1 MEEDEIVSVFPIHY
15 SDILSPDVHV
25 HQFPLLTRPLQTP
38 PSAALSGKRIRARI
52 KPMARKLEI
61 HVPVDTRPEIWN
73 QDKSK
78 QFGVARTEDDREK
91 NRDSSSTKQR
101 EGEEPR
107 LTEVRLQSEQIPQQ
121 EVYMLG
127 VIHNDRLH
135 LVPVSET
142 HQFRPTLTYLDL
154 TSRKSGRSRRGAGS
168 DSDSD
173 DYPPDPDEPAPVV
186 TAPKKEKKLA
196 EGKEVQVSA
205 RKLVE
210 DRNSNIQGGM
220 SAIRRE
226 MLLAIRAVEDEPWQ
240 AVEFC
245 DGETEESNQ
254 VFQSIFSDNEER
266 LECKT
271 SITTLLKS
279 IRGL

>member
-1 MEEDEIVSVFPIHY
+1 MEDEIVSVIPIHY
-15 SDILSPDVHV
+15 SDLLSPNVHV
-25 HQFPLLTRPLQTP
+25 HQFPLLSRPLQIP
-38 PSAALSGKRIRARI
+38 PSAATSGKRIRARI
-52 KPMARKLEI
+52 KAVARKVEI
-61 HVPVDTRPEIWN
+61 QVPADTRPGIWN

-78 QFGVARTEDDREK
+78 QFGVARLEDDREK
-91 NRDSSSTKQR
+91 NQEGSSAKQR
-101 EGEEPR
+101 DGEEPR

-121 EVYMLG
+121 GVYMLG
-127 VIHNDRLH
+127 VIRDDRLH

-154 TSRKSGRSRRGAGS
+154 TSRKSGRSKGGAGT

-173 DYPPDPDEPAPVV
+173 DYPPDPDEPVPVV
-186 TAPKKEKKLA
+186 AAAKKEKKPA
-196 EGKEVQVSA
+196 EGKEVQMSA

-210 DRNSNIQGGM
+210 DRNNSIQGGM

-226 MLLAIRAVEDEPWQ
+226 MLLAMRAVEEEPWQ
-240 AVEFC
+240 AIEFC
-245 DGETEESNQ
+245 DSGTEESNQ
-254 VFQSIFSDNEER
+254 VFQSILSDDKER

-271 SITTLLKS
+271 GIATLLKS